1 MTEAKIT
8 METKENIVNIPVSA
22 SINSISS
29 HTHTPITISTN
40 TSFNYYDPIAEKFK
54 ELEAR
59 IDAWQNKFE
68 FVNVKEK

>member
-1 MTEAKIT
+1 MDIEGNVVST
-8 METKENIVNIPVSA
+8 PVSA

-29 HTHTPITISTN
+29 HTHTPITISN